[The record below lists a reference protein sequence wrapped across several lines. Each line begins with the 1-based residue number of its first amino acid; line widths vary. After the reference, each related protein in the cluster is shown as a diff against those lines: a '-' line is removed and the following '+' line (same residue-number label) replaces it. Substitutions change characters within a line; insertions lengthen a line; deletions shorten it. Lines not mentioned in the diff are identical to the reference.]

1 MIANTHKLD
10 KSTVCR
16 ILNDDQAKEIIQRIH
31 DMHLSAATDIQGN
44 IISIAKTKPGDND
57 KIKTSDIL
65 MAAKEHNQII
75 GIASSHTP
83 SNVFIGKYYQQNNTL
98 SASVE
103 TLNIVSDVARSIS
116 GLAQVP
122 QDGDDDNE

>member
-1 MIANTHKLD
+1 
-10 KSTVCR
+10 
-16 ILNDDQAKEIIQRIH
+16 
-31 DMHLSAATDIQGN
+31 
-44 IISIAKTKPGDND
+44 
-57 KIKTSDIL
+57 
-65 MAAKEHNQII
+65 
-75 GIASSHTP
+75 
-83 SNVFIGKYYQQNNTL
+83 VFIGKYYQQNNTL